1 MLHKT
6 FCKIC
11 GVGMTNSP
19 NDLTEEQI
27 AALPEA
33 MRGFYKTQRLRTGV
47 NARTL
52 HGVDVSKLNT
62 VKIDGLNKIPGNY
75 VNP

>member
-1 MLHKT
+1 
-6 FCKIC
+6 
-11 GVGMTNSP
+11 MTNSP
-19 NDLTEEQI
+19 NELTEEQI
-27 AALPEA
+27 AALPEV
-33 MRGFYKTQRLRTGV
+33 MRGHYENQRLRTGV
-47 NARTL
+47 NARVL